1 MLTFRSLCTT
11 LLNDELIKPQLL
23 CRPLQHALLNAAF
36 RDESEDIHLLRLTNT
51 MCAVHGLQI
60 GLRVP
65 VTVVQDDNVCRGEV
79 DTQPTGTR
87 GEQEDELLAV
97 GLVVLVDGYYPVI
110 MGGATVD
117 TTVLCAPSQSSVL
130 CKASSVRLDVLYP
143 RNRQ

>member
-1 MLTFRSLCTT
+1 MW
-11 LLNDELIKPQLL
+11 
-23 CRPLQHALLNAAF
+23 
-36 RDESEDIHLLRLTNT
+36 
-51 MCAVHGLQI
+51 
-60 GLRVP
+60 VP
-65 VTVVQDDNVCRGEV
+65 VAVVQNDDVRGREI
-79 DTQPTGTR
+79 DTKTTR
-87 GEQEDELLAV
+87 TSREQKNELVAV